1 MKVIIFKA
9 SDTNVAVSLSDVR
22 EVIGRDETSTI
33 DDIEC
38 IRGKFTK
45 VSDAGLFLMGRSA
58 ADPVKKTILLE
69 RQGCM
74 IGLSTSTVSRIFEVN
89 PQSVQQKPPGHT
101 VGFPNFCQGIF
112 SLTGFEGP
120 IYLLNIEQLFSQE
133 SLSQEGASI
142 AASPVAEE
150 QVSLSRA
157 ICFKLGSCEYAFS
170 IEETVEIIRGRE
182 SRSVP
187 DTKSVI
193 EGVINLRGIVLPV
206 IDLRKIAGT
215 LVKNQSGMK
224 DTSKIIIVKSDDQLI
239 GFRVELMTEVTP
251 FSSKGIELLSD
262 SFSGMGKSWIH
273 QMLRISDER
282 TVFFINSDWF
292 VKHAA

>member
-22 EVIGRDETSTI
+22 EVIGRDETSTM
-33 DDIEC
+33 DEIEC

-45 VSDAGLFLMGRSA
+45 VSDAGSFLMGKSSS
-58 ADPVKKTILLE
+58 DPAKKTILLE

-74 IGLSTSTVSRIFEVN
+74 MGLSTSTVSRIFEVN
-89 PQSVQQKPPGHT
+89 PQSVQQKPAGHT
-101 VGFPNFCQGIF
+101 IGFPSFCHGIF
-112 SLTGFEGP
+112 SLADFEGP

-133 SLSQEGASI
+133 SLTEEGESV
-142 AASPVAEE
+142 AASVVAEE

-157 ICFKLGSCEYAFS
+157 ICFKLGTCEYAFS

-206 IDLRKIAGT
+206 IDLRKIAGIQ
-215 LVKNQSGMK
+215 LHNLSGVK
-224 DTSKIIIVKSDDQLI
+224 DTSKIIIVRADDQLI

-251 FSSKGIELLSD
+251 FSSKKVELLSD

-273 QMLRISDER
+273 QMLRLSDER
-282 TVFFINSDWF
+282 TVFFVNSDWF

>member
-9 SDTNVAVSLSDVR
+9 SDTQVAVPLSDVR
-22 EVIGRDETSTI
+22 EVIRRDDPSTI

-45 VSDAGLFLMGRSA
+45 VSDAGLFLMGTSVN
-58 ADPVKKTILLE
+58 DPVKKTILLE

-74 IGLSTSTVSRIFEVN
+74 IGLSTSSVSRIFEVN
-89 PQSVQQKPPGHT
+89 PQSVQQKPPGHA

-112 SLTGFEGP
+112 SLPDFSGP
-120 IYLLNIEQLFSQE
+120 IYLLDVEQLFTQE
-133 SLSQEGASI
+133 SSTEAGALGL
-142 AASPVAEE
+142 APDVTEE
-150 QVSLSRA
+150 QTSLSRA

-206 IDLRKIAGT
+206 IDLRKVAGT
-215 LVKNQSGMK
+215 QVKNQSGIK

-251 FSSKGIELLSD
+251 FSSKGLELLTD
-262 SFSGMGKSWIH
+262 TFSGMGKSWIH
-273 QMLRISDER
+273 QMLRVSDER

-292 VKHAA
+292 VKNAA